1 MALEALADDLSN
13 LHVERGEQRE
23 RAVPLVVM
31 GAALRLAGPHGQER
45 LGAVQRLDLALLV
58 DAQHHGAIGRIEIE
72 PDDVAHL
79 LHEQRVGR
87 KLEGLDPVRLQPEG
101 LPDAMDGRRR
111 VADRRGQGAQAP
123 VGGARWPRLQR
134 PPDRVGDCV
143 IADPARRARARLVVK
158 AVQAVRHE
166 PLAPLANRSPANAQ
180 PLGDQPIVTSISR
193 RKHDASALRQPLPGR
208 PPPRQRLQ
216 LATLLLR
223 KHDLGRFALRH
234 SELLIEDFRMQR
246 ISRSGH

>member
-1 MALEALADDLSN
+1 MARETLADDLSD
-13 LHVERGEQRE
+13 LHVERGEQRQ

-31 GAALRLAGPHGQER
+31 RAALRLAGSHGQER

-72 PDDVAHL
+72 SDDVAHL

-87 KLEGLDPVRLQPEG
+87 ELEALDPVRLQPEG
-101 LPDAMDGRRR
+101 PPDAMDGRGR
-111 VADRRGQGAQAP
+111 VADRRGHGAQAP
-123 VGGARWPRLQR
+123 VRGARGPRLKR
-134 PPDRVGDCV
+134 PPDRVGDHV

-158 AVQAVRHE
+158 AVQAC
-166 PLAPLANRSPANAQ
+166 AANRSRHLPTVPGKRQAV
-180 PLGDQPIVTSISR
+180 GDQPVVTTLRR
-193 RKHDASALRQPLPGR
+193 RKHDAGALRQPLPGR
-208 PPPRQRLQ
+208 PAPRKQLQ

-234 SELLIEDFRMQR
+234 SELLTEDFRMQR